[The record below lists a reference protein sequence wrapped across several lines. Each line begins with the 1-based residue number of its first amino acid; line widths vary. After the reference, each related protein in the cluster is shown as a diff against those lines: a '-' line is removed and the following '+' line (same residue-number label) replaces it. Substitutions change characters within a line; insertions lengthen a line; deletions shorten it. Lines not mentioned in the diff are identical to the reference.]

1 MNSSTRIATA
11 LAAAT
16 LAAASL
22 PALAEGPIEA
32 PLTTPSASTV
42 PAGTLTRAQVRA
54 EAVQALKSGANRVYS
69 ITYNPLFDTST
80 QRPRDI
86 VRTEAALARLS
97 APAVPETGSFSV
109 TGEDSGSF
117 ALSRTLQAQDASRL
131 IAGR

>member
-1 MNSSTRIATA
+1 MNTRIRFATA

-32 PLTTPSASTV
+32 PLTAASAATA

-54 EAVQALKSGANRVYS
+54 EAAAALKSGANRVYS
-69 ITYNPLFDTST
+69 ITYNPLFDTTT

-86 VRTEAALARLS
+86 VRTEAALARLR

-109 TGEDSGSF
+109 SGEDSGSF
-117 ALSRTLQAQDASRL
+117 ALSRALQAQDASRL